1 MKTAALLVALAML
14 PLAANAGNDDRIQ
27 CDPAGSQAGIN
38 ACAGAEF
45 GAADAEL
52 NRTWK
57 EIQARYA
64 DQPLFLERLVT
75 AQRAWLAFRDAELQA
90 MYPLAPG
97 ERANIVYGSSFGMCE
112 SGFKAEL
119 TRQRTAQLKRWL
131 DGAEE
136 GDICSGSVRIES
148 LLP

>member
-14 PLAANAGNDDRIQ
+14 PFATLAGDADRIQ
-27 CDPAGSQAGIN
+27 CDLAGSQTEIN

-45 GAADAEL
+45 GKADAEL

-57 EIQARYA
+57 AIQAKYA
-64 DQPLFLERLVT
+64 DEPVFLERLKS

-97 ERANIVYGSSFGMCE
+97 ERANVVYGSSFAMCE

-119 TRQRTAQLKRWL
+119 TRQRTTQLKRWL

-136 GDICSGSVRIES
+136 GDICSGSVK
-148 LLP
+148 LKNQFP